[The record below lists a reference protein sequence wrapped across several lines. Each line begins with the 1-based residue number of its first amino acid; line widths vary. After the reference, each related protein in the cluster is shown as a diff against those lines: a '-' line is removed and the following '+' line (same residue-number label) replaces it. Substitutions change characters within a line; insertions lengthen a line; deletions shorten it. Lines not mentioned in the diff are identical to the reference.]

1 MTMTTPMR
9 KSSLKST
16 MIDWQCL
23 LFSSVA
29 AHLAHIY
36 TCTSKTYIVVSL
48 RYLLNGMFSV
58 PKYIF
63 ISNLLA
69 YYVEFFV
76 LLCSICIYN
85 STSRTASYI
94 LNKWKASSEVLFM
107 NNMMQLS

>member
-69 YYVEFFV
+69 YYVEFLFCYV
-76 LLCSICIYN
+76 VFIYITAQAGLLV
-85 STSRTASYI
+85 T
-94 LNKWKASSEVLFM
+94 F
-107 NNMMQLS
+107 